1 MTTHEHQ
8 YVSVKHIKDN
18 FRGIQMHWCCI
29 KERKQIT
36 SPGINLTNSKPKFEL
51 STPHHTFHLSVAC
64 GCWLVCSLSVVY
76 VPVVCICMHS
86 PNKEFC
92 SYLLKAQKAFH
103 LEVVRNTWQTS
114 LPCPGHCQ
122 TDKKWG
128 CSWLQ
133 AHSPTSE
140 LTGLALLYLS
150 GKMQGLLSQVLQL
163 VGVRDSSPS
172 PMAKLL

>member
-8 YVSVKHIKDN
+8 YVSVKHIKES

-51 STPHHTFHLSVAC
+51 STSHHTFHLSVAC

-76 VPVVCICMHS
+76 ILVVCICMYS
-86 PNKEFC
+86 ANKEFF

-103 LEVVRNTWQTS
+103 LEIVRNTWQTS
-114 LPCPGHCQ
+114 LPRPDHCQ

-128 CSWLQ
+128 CSPMLMTSGWLTHIWANRVGSLVPLWQ
-133 AHSPTSE
+133 DAGS
-140 LTGLALLYLS
+140 ALPS
-150 GKMQGLLSQVLQL
+150 IAAGGRQG
-163 VGVRDSSPS
+163 
-172 PMAKLL
+172 